1 MMLAAGLLLWLAA
14 ALLLARLLR
23 LPGGRPLPHGAALWT
38 GALAAAAILLFR
50 PHEELIGGQDAAA
63 YVNAAHAIA
72 RHGSFSYID
81 PLLSQVPPETRPD
94 FLYRH
99 RTATR
104 TKDGCLYV
112 KDLSTARVGVHFQP
126 AYSLMMSLLPKAG
139 WPFGAWYVAPFFA
152 ILAGLALAR
161 LARMLLEAPSAGLLA
176 FLFYISNPLLI
187 WHARYARPEVLA
199 SFFFFGGLALLLA
212 AWRDTTRR
220 SQFDLALGALA
231 VTLAPFFHITGW
243 MLALPAAILA
253 GCIIL
258 SGRRDFLVYPC
269 VAAAGLLVFVLQS
282 FHVADPYNLS
292 PRIQALWPAH
302 AVVATLSALIGLP
315 AIAVLLFGRA
325 RPTAPRPCED
335 WPRSA
340 GLAAGL
346 LLAALFAG
354 LYLWLPAPE
363 QRPPLARQIY
373 HYIYRTDLPVAVSML
388 SRPVA
393 LLGLLGLIALAAGPR
408 RTRDR
413 LALLAATVPAT
424 LMIGVMYDFF
434 MTRYMLTALIPLL
447 ALALAALV
455 TEPPL
460 RRGPAWLIPVACAL
474 VIALQVQGRT
484 AWITTTAYKGLTRW
498 FGQLAAEVKK
508 DNGILLCE
516 YSRFAAPLEHY
527 YGIPTLSLD
536 NETRFDYT
544 AALKSWRK
552 IVKDS
557 GRPAFFLTP
566 FQSPRAEWFEFRPR
580 LDTTFESER
589 LREERFR
596 PPRRRDTSRIELSL
610 FAMRK
615 AQPDPGLR
623 TSQPF
628 VFTPDESNLTL
639 RDFDSIREKAW
650 EMDMVAV
657 DPARP
662 LRILREDF
670 AAPDGNRLLL
680 FVYQPLSDLSG
691 LTLSVDGEPGLPHEP
706 EVFRLDS
713 EWTLLRIT
721 LDSPARWHEI
731 TVFSSTAALLADIKL
746 VTADKVSSWTGAT
759 GPFTTVTMKPM
770 KARWTRGASAMLM
783 PLPDGDSLFLLLAK
797 APEAGDSGATSI
809 TLCPSPAGSAT
820 RTILQDRWTWEAW
833 ILPARDRARQEWLKL
848 EVTPT
853 WDPQERKLA
862 SDLGVLVGRAAVIR
876 QQ

>member
-23 LPGGRPLPHGAALWT
+23 LPNGRPLPHGAALWT

-99 RTATR
+99 RTATQ
-104 TKDGCLYV
+104 TKDGALYI
-112 KDLSTARVGVHFQP
+112 KDIATARVGVHFQP

-139 WPFGAWYVAPFFA
+139 WPFGAWYVAPLFA
-152 ILAGLALAR
+152 VLAGLALAR
-161 LARMLLEAPSAGLLA
+161 LARMLLGAPAAGLLT

-212 AWRDTTRR
+212 AWRDTAGR
-220 SQFDLALGALA
+220 SQTDLAIGALA
-231 VTLAPFFHITGW
+231 VALAPFFHITGW

-258 SGRRDFLVYPC
+258 SGRRDFLLYPC
-269 VAAAGLLVFVLQS
+269 VAAAGLLLFILQS
-282 FHVADPYNLS
+282 FYVADPYNLGR
-292 PRIQALWPAH
+292 RIQALWPAH
-302 AVVATLSALIGLP
+302 AVVATLSAVTGLL
-315 AIAVLLFGRA
+315 AIAVPFLGRA
-325 RPTAPRPCED
+325 RRPDPRRRGE

-354 LYLWLPAPE
+354 LYIWLPAPE

-373 HYIYRTDLPVAVSML
+373 HYIYRTDLPVVVSML

-408 RTRDR
+408 NTRER
-413 LALLAATVPAT
+413 VVLLAVTVPAT

-447 ALALAALV
+447 ALALAALI

-460 RRGPAWLIPVACAL
+460 RRSPAWLIPVASAL

-484 AWITTTAYKGLTRW
+484 TWITTTAHRGLTDY
-498 FGQLAAEVKK
+498 FGRIAETVKRE
-508 DNGILLCE
+508 NGILLCE
-516 YSRFAAPLEHY
+516 YSRFAAPFEHY

-536 NETRFDYT
+536 NETRFDYS
-544 AALKSWRK
+544 AALKSWAR
-552 IVKDS
+552 IAKDT

-566 FQSPRAEWFEFRPR
+566 FQPPRADWFHFQT
-580 LDTTFESER
+580 LLQDSFAGER

-596 PPRRRDTSRIELSL
+596 PPRVRATSGIDLALYRMRTNRAAANSACSPPFM
-610 FAMRK
+610 FA
-615 AQPDPGLR
+615 
-623 TSQPF
+623 
-628 VFTPDESNLTL
+628 PDESNLAL
-639 RDFDSIREKAW
+639 KNFDGTREKAW
-650 EMDMVAV
+650 EMDMIAV
-657 DPARP
+657 GPGRP

-670 AAPDGNRLLL
+670 ATPNGNRLLF

-691 LTLSVDGEPGLPHEP
+691 LNISVDGIPGLGL
-706 EVFRLDS
+706 EVIRLDT
-713 EWTLLRIT
+713 EWTILRINMGPSIRWRDVT
-721 LDSPARWHEI
+721 LISHTP
-731 TVFSSTAALLADIKL
+731 VLLADIKL
-746 VTADKVSSWTGAT
+746 VTRNEMSSWSGHT
-759 GPFTTVTMKPM
+759 GPFASITMTPM
-770 KARWTRGASAMLM
+770 KARWSRGTSSLLM
-783 PLPDGDSLFLLLAK
+783 PLTEGRCILLLLAK
-797 APEAGDSGATSI
+797 APETGDSGTTSI

-820 RTILQDRWTWEAW
+820 RTILLDRWTLDGWV
-833 ILPARDRARQEWLKL
+833 LPARTRARQEWLKL

-853 WDPQERKLA
+853 WDPQERKMA